1 MNGLPLDV
9 LGLLLMVFL
18 LGLRHGL
25 DADHLAMID
34 GFSRASRASNPQLAR
49 WAGFLF
55 SLGHGAVVTAASV
68 VVGMVATEWATP
80 EWLDAAG
87 TWISVLF
94 LFLLGAINVWSV
106 MCAEPSA
113 VVRPVGLRSR
123 WFGAQ
128 ARMNQPLLIAGTG
141 ALFAFS
147 FDTISQVA
155 LFAVA
160 AKAVSGVFF
169 CAGLGLAFTAGM
181 MMTDGI
187 NGLWVSKLLQRAD
200 RRARVASRVMGLTIG
215 ATSVLIALYI
225 AVCATLPET
234 VPLTESGGAAS
245 SGLLVIA
252 VVLASFLVAERL
264 APPEPAKTN

>member
-34 GFSRASRASNPQLAR
+34 GFSRASRASNPRLAR
-49 WAGFLF
+49 WSGFLF

-68 VVGMVATEWATP
+68 VVGIVAADWATP
-80 EWLDAAG
+80 EWLEAAG
-87 TWISVLF
+87 TWISVFF
-94 LFLLGAINVWSV
+94 LFFLGAINLWSV
-106 MCAEPSA
+106 ASAAPSA
-113 VVRPVGLRSR
+113 VVRPVGLRAG

-128 ARMNQPLLIAGTG
+128 ARFNQPLLIAGTG

-160 AKAVSGVFF
+160 AKAVSGIVF
-169 CAGLGLAFTAGM
+169 CASLGLAFTFGM
-181 MMTDGI
+181 MVTDGI
-187 NGLWVSKLLQRAD
+187 NGLWISRLLQRAD

-225 AVCATLPET
+225 AACATLPGA
-234 VPLTESGGAAS
+234 VSSDSGDAS

-264 APPEPAKTN
+264 APPEPANNN